1 MQWSSAL
8 ETKAFRVFDG
18 AMGSELIKRGLK
30 AGGPVNAGYSE
41 LVQDVHKSYLEAGA
55 HVILTNTLTANPI
68 YYSQHYN
75 SASWQEENLY
85 GAELALETCGTRATV
100 LGDMGPTGQM
110 LPPFGTFSE
119 EQFVEA
125 YAQQAAILAKAGVHG
140 FLVETMM
147 DAQEAVCAVQGIR
160 SVSQLPVVASLAF
173 ATTAKGCRTMMGHTA
188 KQAVEALEE
197 SGVQGIGANCGDLT
211 PIEMAYLVATLDELT
226 DLPILVQPNAGRPH
240 IQGEHT
246 RYSMG
251 PRDFAEGVME
261 CVQQGAVFVGGCCG
275 TTPEHIRTVSAL
287 LGRRG

>member
-1 MQWSSAL
+1 MQWNNAL
-8 ETKAFRVFDG
+8 ANKSFRLFDG
-18 AMGSELIKRGLK
+18 AMGSELMKRGLK
-30 AGGPVNAGYSE
+30 AGGPVNREHRS
-41 LVQDVHKSYLEAGA
+41 LVEQVHQSYLEAGA

-68 YYSQHYN
+68 YYSQHYS
-75 SASWQEENLY
+75 SASWQEENLI
-85 GAELALETCGTRATV
+85 GAELALGVCGLRGTV

-147 DAQEAVCAVQGIR
+147 DVQEAVCAIEGIR
-160 SVSQLPVVASLAF
+160 SVSSLPVVASMAY

-197 SGVQGIGANCGDLT
+197 AGAAGIGANCGDLT
-211 PIEMAYLVATLDELT
+211 PIEMAYVAAALDELT

-240 IQGEHT
+240 VQGDHAT
-246 RYSMG
+246 YSMG
-251 PRDFAEGVME
+251 PQDFAEGLME
-261 CVQQGAVFVGGCCG
+261 CIQQGAVFVGGCCG
-275 TTPEHIRTVSAL
+275 TTPDHIRRTAAL